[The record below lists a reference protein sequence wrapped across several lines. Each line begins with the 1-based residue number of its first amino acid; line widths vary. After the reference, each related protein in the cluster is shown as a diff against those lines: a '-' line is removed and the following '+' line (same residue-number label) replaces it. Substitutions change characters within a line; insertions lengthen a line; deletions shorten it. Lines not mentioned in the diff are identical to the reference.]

1 MIILMMMTRTVVMV
15 MLVMMVVSDEVT
27 EVARAAELGAG
38 GALNNLGAPS
48 TKPQLTS
55 LSTPVQ

>member
-1 MIILMMMTRTVVMV
+1 MMV

-55 LSTPVQ
+55 FSTTGQ